1 MIDIGQMI
9 SNLKAEVPRKGKRD
23 ARAAVVL
30 FFYDSDGR
38 LLGPDGAE

>member
-1 MIDIGQMI
+1 MIDLGQMTA
-9 SNLKAEVPRKGKRD
+9 NLKAEVSRKGKRG
-23 ARAAVVL
+23 ACVAVLL